1 MLCCIVTRV
10 FEIKMNERRS
20 REEEEEEEK
29 EKRSS
34 GYALNGVRF
43 V

>member
-1 MLCCIVTRV
+1 
-10 FEIKMNERRS
+10 MNERRS
-20 REEEEEEEK
+20 REGEEEEK

-34 GYALNGVRF
+34 GYELNGVRF